1 MNYLEEKEDT
11 IYFSTRTGGSRMDSL
26 DRAYYNLNPS
36 IFNNGRAY
44 LPAFRDLSQWG
55 SMNYQFGD
63 ARPQYFA
70 DYHFSGL
77 PYVGFFY
84 SFGSKLDQVIDLR
97 FAYNFSKKWAMS
109 FRFHRSSDNGQMRR
123 TKSSLN
129 DIDLKLSYR
138 GNHYRS
144 YIDAY
149 FGNDKYQESGGIQ
162 DPNELLELGLDLI
175 AVNRNSA
182 EVQVKRAHV
191 SWKNYF
197 SLGRDSL
204 SKFSLYITPSF
215 NTYNRRYMETN
226 VDTSIQN
233 TAFINPISTRD
244 NYQEP
249 HALLDGG
256 FMFKT
261 KKIEVS
267 LGYVADYW
275 EYHNL
280 SNTLYG
286 LDQYVV
292 SGLNV
297 NLNHWKIN
305 NSLRVFTNGNPVE
318 YTDNFNVTGTYGK
331 HSVGVSALAENYFIQ
346 PYQMSYHANHAEWT
360 NAYKNSTST
369 SRYYGNVFYQF
380 GGKQNVR
387 VQVADMLVQHPIIF
401 ENGNWINKIGS
412 QNILSPKVSAEFKF
426 WRFVSQSQ
434 LEAFVSDKSIFQ
446 HPDYRIRS
454 RFFINTALFKAKIL
468 RIIFGVD
475 FQYYPNYN
483 LTSYNAELGLFQFQ
497 NTFSVNTN
505 SIQLGAFLNL
515 QIDQFRFMIAAQG
528 LDYMWEQRNS
538 FNSQGYPNRPF
549 TIRLAITWDFFN

>member
-11 IYFSTRTGGSRMDSL
+11 IYFTTRTGGSRMDSL
-26 DRAYYNLNPS
+26 DKAYYNLNPS

-44 LPAFRDLSQWG
+44 LPAFRDLAQWG
-55 SMNYQFGD
+55 NMNYQFGD

-70 DYHFSGL
+70 DYHFAGL

-84 SFGSKLDQVIDLR
+84 SFGTKLDQVLDLR

-162 DPNELLELGLDLI
+162 DADELLNLGLDLI

-197 SLGRDSL
+197 SLGKDSL

-215 NTYNRRYMETN
+215 HTYNRKYTESN
-226 VDTSIQN
+226 VDTSVQN
-233 TAFINPISTRD
+233 FAYINPLTTYD

-256 FMFKT
+256 FMFKV
-261 KKIEVS
+261 KKLEIS
-267 LGYVADYW
+267 LGYVGDYW

-286 LDQYVV
+286 FDQYVV

-297 NLNHWKIN
+297 NFNHWKIN
-305 NSLRVFTNGNPVE
+305 NSLRVFTNGNPIE
-318 YTDNFNVTGTYGK
+318 FTDNFNVIGTYGK
-331 HSVGVSALAENYFIQ
+331 HSLGVSGLAENYFIQ
-346 PYQMSYHANHAEWT
+346 PYQMSYNANHAEWT
-360 NAYKNSTST
+360 NAYKKSTST

-401 ENGNWINKIGS
+401 ENGNWINKVGA

-454 RFFINTALFKAKIL
+454 RFFINTPLFKAKIL
-468 RIIFGVD
+468 HIIFGVD

-497 NTFSVNTN
+497 NVYSVNTN

-528 LDYMWEQRNS
+528 LDYMWEQHNS